1 MLGDTSRHSFRDKQ
15 IRAPKSQGRDNDCG
29 VHRSPSLTIQW
40 QTQHCAGTVRRS
52 IACLHSR
59 EPHPLML
66 QWATITSHIWEGS
79 WSAAALGDHQTHIYL
94 HQRKGS
100 DSAEICGTQDEF
112 SIIQHSYDDLWFGK
126 SIKQHIH
133 WKFAQLNEDERM
145 EVRTLNNRQIYRSR
159 RNVWHA
165 GLFIA
170 PWSNLMCHHMRVNVC
185 NFDGMYTFSSL
196 MPGWVVFRPAG
207 ERY

>member
-1 MLGDTSRHSFRDKQ
+1 MANSTL
-15 IRAPKSQGRDNDCG
+15 CG
-29 VHRSPSLTIQW
+29 
-40 QTQHCAGTVRRS
+40 HCAPFNCMFAFQRTTSSNASMSNDNISYVKAHDR
-52 IACLHSR
+52 
-59 EPHPLML
+59 PPP
-66 QWATITSHIWEGS
+66 WATTKR
-79 WSAAALGDHQTHIYL
+79 TYL